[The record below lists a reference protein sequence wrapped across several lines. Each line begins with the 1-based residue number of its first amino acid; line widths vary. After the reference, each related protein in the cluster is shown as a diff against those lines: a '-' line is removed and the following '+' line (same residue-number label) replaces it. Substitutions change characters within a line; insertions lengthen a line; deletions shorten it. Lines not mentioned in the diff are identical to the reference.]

1 MGEVILGDFM
11 NNFSRA
17 VGLLFMCAELIE
29 SFYLFLKSLI
39 FYKLLR
45 KFYHTDFQV

>member
-29 SFYLFLKSLI
+29 SFYLFI
-39 FYKLLR
+39 FKITYIL
-45 KFYHTDFQV
+45 